1 MSNTC
6 SKRKRE
12 THEGAVEKKAE
23 TAYKR
28 KPQNPYNRPSLGK
41 CFRCGQTGHLSNECP
56 QRKTVAYMEDE
67 EEIMSENSE
76 EDEEETKLIEPDEGE
91 RVSCVLQRVLITPR
105 HSL

>member
-41 CFRCGQTGHLSNECP
+41 CFRCGQTGRLSNECP

-67 EEIMSENSE
+67 EEIMSE